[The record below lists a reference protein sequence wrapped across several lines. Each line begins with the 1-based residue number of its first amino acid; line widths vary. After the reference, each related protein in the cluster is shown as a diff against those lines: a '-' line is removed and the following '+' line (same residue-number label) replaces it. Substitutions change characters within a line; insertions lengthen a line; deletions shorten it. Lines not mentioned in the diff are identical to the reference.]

1 MVSEIQQRL
10 VMCGKALTLSGVCVW
25 ANVLINLTSTRSA
38 ALLMALLMN
47 AELFMGL
54 WFQLEAL
61 SELPRKAILTRL
73 AANMDR
79 GFEWD

>member
-10 VMCGKALTLSGVCVW
+10 VMTLSGVCVW

-38 ALLMALLMN
+38 ALLMAFLMN
-47 AELFMGL
+47 AELFVGP
-54 WFQLEAL
+54 WFQQEAL
-61 SELPRKAILTRL
+61 SKLPRKAILTRL
-73 AANMDR
+73 AANMDQ